1 MHVTIDFSMRA
12 FTRLVV
18 GVVLLGFAL
27 NSIAYEGFDTSRP
40 PRLAGLRV
48 LAKQLL
54 SEIEHLSRYWASK
67 QLPPITLVS
76 QDEINRVVCKQPCAV
91 RAAFLPVRGVLL
103 ADTLDP
109 INVPLDR
116 SILVHELVHF
126 LQEINNRYSE
136 LTPCKRWFQ
145 REHEAYA
152 VQNQYLYRINAN
164 RHVGGML
171 EPSMCRDEPDEKK
184 SNAFQPDGDRSSLR
198 Y

>member
-1 MHVTIDFSMRA
+1 MSVALNFSMR
-12 FTRLVV
+12 FFIRS
-18 GVVLLGFAL
+18 GGGVLLAFAM
-27 NSIAYEGFDTSRP
+27 IAAAEDAPITRTP
-40 PRLAGLRV
+40 PQPFELTA
-48 LAKQLL
+48 LAKKLL
-54 SEIEHLSRYWASK
+54 SDIEHLSRYWASK
-67 QLPPITLVS
+67 QLPPIAIVS
-76 QDEINRVVCKQPCAV
+76 QDEINKIVCKKPCAV
-91 RAAFLPVRGVLL
+91 RAAYIPDRGVLL

-109 INVPLDR
+109 INQPLDR

-126 LQEINNRYSE
+126 LQEINHRYSE

-171 EPSMCRDEPDEKK
+171 EPSMCKDHPEEKQL
-184 SNAFQPDGDRSSLR
+184 NAFQPDGDLSSLR